1 MTENT
6 QDSLEISTRRQ
17 AVYEPVIS
25 TNSAWEAEGAIR
37 PKKSCLF
44 PVTLP

>member
-1 MTENT
+1 MKYMVNESN
-6 QDSLEISTRRQ
+6 QISPLRNGQNCHEEKT
-17 AVYEPVIS
+17 
-25 TNSAWEAEGAIR
+25 IR

>member
-1 MTENT
+1 MLYAEMTNVAT
-6 QDSLEISTRRQ
+6 QLHDMQL
-17 AVYEPVIS
+17 
-25 TNSAWEAEGAIR
+25 R